1 MKIKK
6 SIVILFLIYFISI
19 INGQNDITFSIYL
32 DQCGSQITVGL
43 NQCLSINSCGYR
55 AMQVTEGDS
64 ISGFYSALFYNSDDC
79 SNFVPDNTLL
89 FNCPSDGFPGE
100 FSVKCNTPG
109 VTTHSSFSSEV
120 GTILA
125 GVTSILSMAST
136 ASTSLSSSSGSSS
149 SGSATTGGGVVSSLT
164 TMASAASSL
173 SSSSSSG
180 SSTSGGGVKG
190 ATCNS
195 EKSKSTIVADYVNE
209 TPYIQCNGSPDMVC
223 SNSLCTS
230 VLPNYTVTCL
240 ANYHISCT
248 GISVKCSI
256 GGIEICEL
264 NWQYSTTTSHS
275 NSNSD
280 SEANFSISKFNNI
293 FSFSNSFLIIFSII
307 LLTISSTVIINNFNF
322 I

>member
-6 SIVILFLIYFISI
+6 SIVILFLIYFIYI

-32 DQCGSQITVGL
+32 DQCGSHITVGV
-43 NQCLSINSCGYR
+43 NQCLSINSCGYN

-64 ISGFYSALFYNSDDC
+64 LSGFYSALFYNSGDC
-79 SNFVPDNTLL
+79 SSFMADNTLL

-100 FSVKCNTPG
+100 FSVTCNTPG
-109 VTTHSSFSSEV
+109 VTTHSSFSSDV
-120 GTILA
+120 GTVLA
-125 GVTSILSMAST
+125 GVTSILSMVSS
-136 ASTSLSSSSGSSS
+136 ASTSLSSSSGS
-149 SGSATTGGGVVSSLT
+149 TTGSGVASSLT
-164 TMASAASSL
+164 TISSAASSL
-173 SSSSSSG
+173 SSSL
-180 SSTSGGGVKG
+180 SSTSGGGGGVKG

-195 EKSKSTIVADYVNE
+195 EKSKSTIVASYINE

-264 NWQYSTTTSHS
+264 NWQYSTTTSQS
-275 NSNSD
+275 DSKSD

-293 FSFSNSFLIIFSII
+293 FSFSNLFLIIFSII
-307 LLTISSTVIINNFNF
+307 LTISPTVIINNFNF